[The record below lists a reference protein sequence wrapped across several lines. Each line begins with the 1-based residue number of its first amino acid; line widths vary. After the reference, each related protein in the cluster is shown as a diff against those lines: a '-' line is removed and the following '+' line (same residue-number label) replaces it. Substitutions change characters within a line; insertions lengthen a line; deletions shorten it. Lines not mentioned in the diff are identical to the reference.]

1 MSKTVGFMGLGIMGQ
16 AMAENVLK
24 NGWDLTVYNRSRPKA
39 SILEAL
45 GAKVADNPRQLAHR
59 SDVIIAMVT
68 GPEAVLALLSG
79 EDGAA
84 AGMTAD
90 KVFVN
95 MSTISPAYAREI
107 NHILS
112 GHGVTYV
119 DAPVMGTKGPA
130 EKGELTVLAGG
141 EAKVIED
148 LTPLFM
154 TMAKKVIHCG
164 EVGKGSM
171 MKMAVNM
178 LLGTMMSGLA
188 EMIQFGMAGGITKQ
202 ALLDAV
208 LAGPLNCKLFEFKS
222 EMLASESFP
231 AQFPLKH
238 MAKDLKFAV
247 DTAYETGAPAPAAHA
262 NLQLYRQGVS
272 KGYGDM
278 DFAAVF
284 KVLEELSGSK

>member
-1 MSKTVGFMGLGIMGQ
+1 MGLGIMGR

-24 NGWDLTVYNRSRPKA
+24 NGWDLTVYNRARNKA

-45 GAKVADNPRQLAHR
+45 GAKVAQSPKALAEA

-68 GPEAVLALLSG
+68 GPEAVLGLLSG
-79 EDGAA
+79 ENGAA
-84 AGMTAD
+84 AGMTSD
-90 KVFVN
+90 KIFVN

-107 NHILS
+107 NHILAS
-112 GHGVTYV
+112 HGVTYV

-130 EKGELTVLAGG
+130 EKGELVVLAGG
-141 EAKVIED
+141 DGAVIEE

-154 TMAKKVIHCG
+154 AMGKKVVHCG

-171 MKMAVNM
+171 MKMAVNL
-178 LLGTMMSGLA
+178 LLGAMMSGLA
-188 EMIQFGMAGGITKQ
+188 EMVHFGMAGGIDKQ
-202 ALLDAV
+202 ALLEAV
-208 LAGPLNCKLFEFKS
+208 MAGPLGCKLFELKA

-272 KGYGDM
+272 LGFGGM

-284 KVLEELSGSK
+284 KVFEEMGGTK